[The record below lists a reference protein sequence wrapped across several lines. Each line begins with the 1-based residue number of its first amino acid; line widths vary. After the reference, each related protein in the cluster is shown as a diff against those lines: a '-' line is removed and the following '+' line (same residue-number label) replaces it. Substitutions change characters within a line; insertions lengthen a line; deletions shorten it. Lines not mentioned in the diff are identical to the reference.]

1 MISVLLIGL
10 GRFGK
15 HTAIQLSELGHQVL
29 AVDRDEDRVNDILP
43 YVTSAV
49 IGDSTNENFLKS
61 LGVSN
66 YDLCIVAISG
76 DFQNSLETTALLKD
90 LGAKKVI
97 SRAETDIQTRFL
109 IRNGADDVVYPEA
122 QMAKWT
128 AMRYSSSHILDYIQ
142 LDDSHSI
149 LEVNV
154 PADWVGYTIGELD
167 VRKRFRLNVMGVRS
181 DGHLNLDIQPSTMLM
196 DNMSLLVL
204 GDYRTLQKCFRL

>member
-29 AVDRDEDRVNDILP
+29 AVDRDEDRVNDVLP

-167 VRKRFRLNVMGVRS
+167 VRKRFGLNVMGVRS
-181 DGHLNLDIQPSTMLM
+181 EGRLNLDIQPSTMLM